1 MVDKSIDLVIPA
13 HDTEIGAM
21 AVNPDGTHAVMLE
34 HDAQERSW
42 PVVVD
47 LVSGKKFP
55 VKVERGR
62 WLLPAWR

>member
-1 MVDKSIDLVIPA
+1 
-13 HDTEIGAM
+13 
-21 AVNPDGTHAVMLE
+21 
-34 HDAQERSW
+34 
-42 PVVVD
+42 VVVD